1 MNPYIEAL
9 QKIDPDD
16 IFKIAMILNSVAE
29 RGGRIFVAGNGGSS
43 AVAQH
48 FASDMMKPVGYDH
61 LDKLSVIN
69 LSDNIAFMTAV
80 GNDSSYSGIF
90 TRAAEAHGLSKDD
103 AVVMFSVSGTSS
115 NISNLVSK
123 CHALESPTIAMCGR
137 PLPSGKEHPVWIIG
151 GWKFLAINPDIEYG
165 TPLYYC
171 VCESA
176 FSAVAHEIA
185 RQFHILRGNYAE
197 AG

>member
-1 MNPYIEAL
+1 MKPYIEAL
-9 QKIDPDD
+9 EKINPDD

-48 FASDMMKPVGYDH
+48 FASDLMKPVGFEY

-80 GNDSSYSGIF
+80 GNDIGYHDIF
-90 TRAAEAHGLSKDD
+90 SMAAEAHGMSEDD
-103 AVVMFSVSGTSS
+103 AVVAFSVSGSS
-115 NISNLVSK
+115 KNVSRLIEMSYL
-123 CHALESPTIAMCGR
+123 HDTPTVAICGR
-137 PLPSGKEHPVWIIG
+137 PNNPSSAWPEK
-151 GWKFLAINPDIEYG
+151 GWHYLAIDPDIDYG